1 MPMPKKRRIVPL
13 PETNADLHYP
23 ESLPL
28 AEREKPRGRIT
39 TSRAKET
46 GETGGR
52 EDLKPESIQ
61 RTARRKSEQ
70 F

>member
-28 AEREKPRGRIT
+28 AERESLAGESQLAEQRKQEKRGDGKI
-39 TSRAKET
+39 
-46 GETGGR
+46 
-52 EDLKPESIQ
+52 
-61 RTARRKSEQ
+61 
-70 F
+70 